1 MLDPTC
7 PSAHPHTFSYCSL
20 PPAMSPFAHA
30 LDQPFLEY
38 FGFESVHAAFRP
50 SLSLPPLPNVRLF
63 TVAVIRYLQAARY
76 PFLMPVALRGRK
88 DEHPEG
94 PSGTRVF
101 AVRKHGGFDEYTLSA
116 AD

>member
-30 LDQPFLEY
+30 LDQPFLED

-63 TVAVIRYLQAARY
+63 TLLDVSLFREFRATG
-76 PFLMPVALRGRK
+76 PVPAISVRIHCR
-88 DEHPEG
+88 DEGGLTYVCH
-94 PSGTRVF
+94 RVGHF
-101 AVRKHGGFDEYTLSA
+101 TGKATL
-116 AD
+116 

>member
-30 LDQPFLEY
+30 LDQPFLED

-63 TVAVIRYLQAARY
+63 TGDPSHSLPLPADPAWAAWQ
-76 PFLMPVALRGRK
+76 
-88 DEHPEG
+88 
-94 PSGTRVF
+94 
-101 AVRKHGGFDEYTLSA
+101 GGFIPGLAQEMYDTRDFSRLPILGDA
-116 AD
+116 L